1 MPPSLLKTYDLP
13 QHVLDVLNQSAM
25 RHVSILARRGTLE
38 AASML
43 LWTARGTR
51 PSSGMFLFHFIFL
64 FRFVSFLFVPFHSVS
79 FRFIPFHA
87 ISFRSIHCSAFFV
100 LITLLFSRPTP
111 PSL

>member
-13 QHVLDVLNQSAM
+13 QLHMLDVLNQSAV

-79 FRFIPFHA
+79 FRFVLFH
-87 ISFRSIHCSAFFV
+87 SV
-100 LITLLFSRPTP
+100 LFIAL
-111 PSL
+111 PSLC